1 MMIGGSASAGVFDIC
16 RSSSTSC
23 SSCLSDFSIE
33 RRKSEGS
40 SMAIGVFASRAC
52 AADTFDTSTWVVIF
66 AGAYHQGKCNHIK
79 EKLTSLQLSLTIAL
93 GFSLRGVNYI
103 IPST

>member
-40 SMAIGVFASRAC
+40 SIAIGVFASRAC
-52 AADTFDTSTWVVIF
+52 AADTFDTSTWVAIL
-66 AGAYHQGKCNHIK
+66 AGGCHQDKCNHIK

-93 GFSLRGVNYI
+93 GFSLHSVNDI
-103 IPST
+103 NSST